1 MPTLMFPSP
10 LPPPPIQVFFAFVG
24 FDMVATAAEESVNPL
39 RDVPVAT
46 VGSVVIC
53 GAMYVLMAVAIVGMV
68 PYTQVSCV

>member
-1 MPTLMFPSP
+1 
-10 LPPPPIQVFFAFVG
+10 
-24 FDMVATAAEESVNPL
+24 MVATAAEESVNPL

-68 PYTQVSCV
+68 PYTQVGVWERGWCVGVFVGV